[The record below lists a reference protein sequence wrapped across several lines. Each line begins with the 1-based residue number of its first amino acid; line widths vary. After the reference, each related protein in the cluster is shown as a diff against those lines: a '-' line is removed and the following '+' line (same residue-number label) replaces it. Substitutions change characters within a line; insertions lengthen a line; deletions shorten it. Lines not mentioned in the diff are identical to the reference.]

1 MSVRTE
7 VRYRATMPCRV
18 DVAGAELQMLVLAP
32 QPDGCVGVDLDSGAF
47 VRAVYSTG
55 DAEPLEA
62 FDVTT
67 APIGAPLDPP
77 DTVRPE
83 AVALARAPQRIG
95 GLRPRRAERYLQALR
110 HPPQGPLLGFQGV
123 SVPYWTLSGDRPS
136 LALVEP
142 SDGPLVLASPGGYEC
157 RFGWHGTVH
166 QFPLGDRRLAAE
178 LFSLRRRRS
187 SPREL
192 TRILGYRP
200 GRLLLVVA
208 GPTDG
213 HCTKQVAA
221 LLPGR

>member
-1 MSVRTE
+1 
-7 VRYRATMPCRV
+7 
-18 DVAGAELQMLVLAP
+18 MLVLAV
-32 QPDGCVGVDLDSGAF
+32 QPDGCVGIDLDSGAF
-47 VRAVYSTG
+47 VRAIYPAGGGES
-55 DAEPLEA
+55 LEA

-83 AVALARAPQRIG
+83 AVTLARAPERVG
-95 GLRPRRAERYLQALR
+95 KLRPRRAERYLQALR
-110 HPPQGPLLGFQGV
+110 HPPHGPLLGFQGV
-123 SVPYWTLSGDRPS
+123 TVPYWTLSGDRPS

-142 SDGPLVLASPGGYEC
+142 SDGPLVLAAPGGYEC
-157 RFGWHGTVH
+157 RFGWQGAVH
-166 QFPLGDRRLAAE
+166 QLPLGDRRLAHD
-178 LFSLRRRRS
+178 LIRLRRRRS

-208 GPTDG
+208 GPHDG

>member
-1 MSVRTE
+1 
-7 VRYRATMPCRV
+7 
-18 DVAGAELQMLVLAP
+18 MLVLAP
-32 QPDGCVGVDLDSGAF
+32 QPDGCVGIDLDSGAF
-47 VRAVYSTG
+47 VRAIYPTG
-55 DAEPLEA
+55 GGASLEA
-62 FDVTT
+62 FDVTA

-83 AVALARAPQRIG
+83 AVALARAPERIG
-95 GLRPRRAERYLQALR
+95 SLRPRRAERYLQALR
-110 HPPQGPLLGFQGV
+110 HPPNGPLLGFQGV
-123 SVPYWTLSGDRPS
+123 TVPYWTLSGDRPS

-142 SDGPLVLASPGGYEC
+142 ADGPLVLASPAGYDC
-157 RFGWHGTVH
+157 RFSWQGTVH
-166 QFPLGDRRLAAE
+166 QLPLGDRRLSHE
-178 LFSLRRRRS
+178 LIRLRRRRS

-208 GPTDG
+208 GPHDG

>member
-1 MSVRTE
+1 MRTE
-7 VRYRATMPCRV
+7 VRYRVA
-18 DVAGAELQMLVLAP
+18 VAGAELRMLVLAP
-32 QPDGCVGVDLDSGAF
+32 QIDGCVGIDLDSGAF
-47 VRAVYSTG
+47 VRAIYSADEG
-55 DAEPLEA
+55 EPLEA

-67 APIGAPLDPP
+67 APIGLPLDPP

-83 AVALARAPQRIG
+83 AVAMACAPERIG
-95 GLRPRRAERYLQALR
+95 SLSPRRAERYLQALR
-110 HPPQGPLLGFQGV
+110 HPAQGPLLGFAGV
-123 SVPYWTLSGDRPS
+123 TVPYWTLGGDRPS

-142 SDGPLVLASPGGYEC
+142 TEGPLVLAVADGYEC
-157 RFGWHGTVH
+157 RFGWQGTV
-166 QFPLGDRRLAAE
+166 QQLPLGDHQLATE
-178 LFSLRRRRS
+178 LAGLRRRRS

-200 GRLLLVVA
+200 GRLLVVVA

>member
-1 MSVRTE
+1 
-7 VRYRATMPCRV
+7 
-18 DVAGAELQMLVLAP
+18 MLVLAP

-47 VRAVYSTG
+47 VRALYPDLG
-55 DAEPLEA
+55 DDALEA

-83 AVALARAPQRIG
+83 AVALAAPPQRIG
-95 GLRPRRAERYLQALR
+95 SLRGRRAERYLQALR
-110 HPPQGPLLGFQGV
+110 HPPSGPLLGFQGV
-123 SVPYWTLSGDRPS
+123 SVPYWTLVGDRPS

-142 SDGPLVLASPGGYEC
+142 SDGPLVVAAGDGAAGEEAAGLVTGGEGYDC
-157 RFGWHGTVH
+157 RFGWQGVMH
-166 QFPLGDRRLAAE
+166 QLPLGDRLLAAD
-178 LFSLRRRRS
+178 LARLRRRRS

-192 TRILGYRP
+192 TRLLGFRP
-200 GRLLLVVA
+200 ARLLVVVA
-208 GPTDG
+208 GPSGG